1 MDFPWYA
8 ENYKDIVNFFLGYR
22 QKRRP
27 RGVVKKLADRLS
39 CHPTFISQVLNNHS
53 DFSLE
58 QGYEISDYF
67 MFSYEQRDYFLT
79 LVLKDRAGN
88 KKLRQY
94 YQEKIE
100 TILETKRDLS
110 PKSQPEVNSLGSLEF
125 EYYSQWIYQLT
136 HALTQID
143 SLQTLPALTK
153 FLGFTSEEVSFILSR
168 LETMGLLKK
177 ENNRW
182 VSGKNFM
189 HLSKSSILIRQLH
202 STWKNK
208 ILSDLQ
214 TQTNLEGTRYS
225 GVITVTEK
233 DYQKIRDIL
242 TDAINQI
249 RKKVEDS
256 TSEVPCLLSLD
267 LYKILNTT
275 NK

>member
-8 ENYKDIVNFFLGYR
+8 ENYKDIVNYFLGYR

-27 RGVVKKLADRLS
+27 RGVIKKLADRLR

-58 QGYEISDYF
+58 QAYEISDYF
-67 MFSYEQRDYFLT
+67 SFSIEQRDYFLT

-88 KKLRQY
+88 KNLKRY

-110 PKSQPEVNSLGSLEF
+110 PKNPPEVNSLGSLEF
-125 EYYSQWIYQLT
+125 EYYSQWIYQLI

-143 SLQTLPALTK
+143 SLQTLSALTK
-153 FLGFTSEEVSFILSR
+153 FLGFNSVEVSYVLSR
-168 LETMGLLKK
+168 LETMGLVKK
-177 ENNRW
+177 ESNRW

-189 HLSKSSILIRQLH
+189 HLSKNSVLIRQLH
-202 STWKNK
+202 STWKSK
-208 ILSDLQ
+208 ISADLQ
-214 TQTNLEGTRYS
+214 VQSSLEGTRYS
-225 GVITVTEK
+225 GVLTVTEK

-242 TDAINQI
+242 TATMGQI
-249 RKKVEDS
+249 RKKVEES
-256 TSEVPCLLSLD
+256 TAEEPCLLSLD
-267 LYKILNTT
+267 FYKISNMT